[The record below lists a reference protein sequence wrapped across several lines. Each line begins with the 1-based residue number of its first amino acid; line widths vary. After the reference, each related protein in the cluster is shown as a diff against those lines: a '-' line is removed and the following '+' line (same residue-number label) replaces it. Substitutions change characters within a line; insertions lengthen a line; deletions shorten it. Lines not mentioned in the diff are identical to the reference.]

1 MVHIRLLIL
10 LSLINLVAVPAVAG
24 IGEITEYTG
33 NGMVERS
40 EEEINADLSLPI
52 EMDDYIQTAK
62 GVIGITFDDE
72 TQVKVSEHS
81 ELTIDDFV
89 YDPST
94 SQGSLGLKVATGTV
108 KYASGNIA
116 HSDPDSVDIETPSAT
131 IAVRG
136 TAFTMTVDELGKSLV
151 ILVPNIDGSVGEIEV
166 SNDAGYVVLNRAF
179 EAVQVSSRDSAPSK
193 PTIISIDENNIDNFM
208 IISPP
213 KEIKDRIIKEARS
226 NNPLDVNE
234 LDADLLNTDFLN
246 TEELNF
252 NELDVNQL
260 DQVFF
265 EDVLGIYDDSTQN
278 VDGVVA
284 GQNTATGVVTIMQD
298 PTVEVIRLAS
308 KSTYGIRFEEET
320 GMNLNATQGE
330 ITINIVTLDG
340 QSSNFIRLIQQ

>member
-1 MVHIRLLIL
+1 MDRIRLLAL
-10 LSLINLVAVPAVAG
+10 LSLINLIAVPAIAG

-40 EEEINADLSLPI
+40 EEEINADLSLTI
-52 EMDDYIQTAK
+52 EMNDYIQTAK

-94 SQGSLGLKVATGTV
+94 TQGSLGLKVAMGTV

-136 TAFTMTVDELGKSLV
+136 TAFTMTVDELGKSIV
-151 ILVPNIDGSVGEIEV
+151 ILVPNLDGSVGSIEV
-166 SNDAGYVVLNRAF
+166 SNDAGFVILSRAF

-193 PTIISIDENNIDNFM
+193 PIIISIDENNIDNFM

-213 KEIKDRIIKEARS
+213 KIVKDKLVKEAKS
-226 NNPLDVNE
+226 SNPLDENE
-234 LDADLLNTDFLN
+234 LDIDLLQADFID
-246 TEELNF
+246 TKELDF
-252 NELDVNQL
+252 NELDVSYL
-260 DQVFF
+260 DEVIF
-265 EDVLGIYDDSTQN
+265 EDFLRSDDPSAP
-278 VDGVVA
+278 DGVIP
-284 GQNTATGVVTIMQD
+284 GQNSATGVITIKQD
-298 PTVEVIRLAS
+298 PYVEVIRMSS
-308 KSTYGIRFEEET
+308 KSTFGVKFVEET
-320 GMNLNATQGE
+320 GLNMTAIQGE
-330 ITINIVTLDG
+330 ITINIITLDG

>member
-1 MVHIRLLIL
+1 MALIRLLVL
-10 LSLINLVAVPAVAG
+10 LSLINLIAEPAIAG
-24 IGEITEYTG
+24 IGEITEYNGTG
-33 NGMVERS
+33 LVERS

-89 YDPST
+89 YDPNT
-94 SQGSLGLKVATGTV
+94 SQGSLGLKVAMGTV

-116 HSDPDSVDIETPSAT
+116 HSDPDSVNIETPSAT

-151 ILVPNIDGSVGEIEV
+151 ILVPNIDGSVGSIVV
-166 SNDAGYVVLNRAF
+166 SNDVGFVVLNRAF
-179 EAVQVSSRDSAPSK
+179 EAVRVSSRDTAPAK
-193 PTIISIDENNIDNFM
+193 PTILMIDENNIDNFM

-213 KEIKDRIIKEARS
+213 KEVKDKLVQDAKG

-234 LDADLLNTDFLN
+234 LDIDLLKIDFFDKD
-246 TEELNF
+246 ELKF
-252 NELDVNQL
+252 NELDVSQL
-260 DQVFF
+260 DQVVF
-265 EDVLGIYDDSTQN
+265 ENVLDISDGKSS
-278 VDGVVA
+278 DGVVP
-284 GQNTATGVVTIMQD
+284 GQNPTTGVITIKQD
-298 PTVEVIRLAS
+298 PDVEVIRMTS
-308 KSTYGIRFEEET
+308 KAMYGIRFIEET
-320 GMNLNATQGE
+320 GVNLNTTQGE
-330 ITINIVTLDG
+330 MTINIITMDG